1 MKNTFLHLVLALI
14 ALFTF
19 SCNKTVLSKD
29 ATVVNLGDNRVD
41 NLSKL
46 FEVVDLIKL
55 EEADDALFR
64 TITQL
69 KVIDNKVYILDM
81 MSNKILCFNIDGTFN
96 RVLCAVGQGPGE
108 YTQLTSFDVD
118 SQSGSLIVTDA
129 DVKTIVYDLDTFHFR
144 REMKSSIGYT
154 ICRLQ
159 DKLFGFNY
167 VKLVHNGA
175 KYDGHIVMVDTL
187 LNVERDALPIPYES
201 GYVMFP
207 ACRFYKYNESVC
219 TFPPF
224 DDQIYELQEDAFIP
238 KYTLSFGDKD
248 VFKAN
253 GLEAKASNYNYLK
266 DLREGDEI
274 WGINPVETKSNL
286 IVSYWCG
293 NDSYVG
299 IYDKAAQTASSYQ
312 FANPSEYQLLSN
324 AHHSHNDELVAV
336 VGLNVLD
343 NATILSAY
351 HDSSL
356 DDGFFVVRLKPISN
370 KNL

>member
-1 MKNTFLHLVLALI
+1 MKNRLLLLSIALI
-14 ALFTF
+14 VLFVF
-19 SCNKTVLSKD
+19 SCNKAGVSTE
-29 ATVVNLGDNRVD
+29 TVVVDLGDNRVD

-46 FEVVDLIKL
+46 FEVVDLVKL

-69 KVIDNKVYILDM
+69 KVVDNKVYILDLI
-81 MSNKILCFNIDGTFN
+81 SNKILCFNIDGTFN
-96 RVLCAVGQGPGE
+96 RVLCAAGQGPGE
-108 YTQLTSFDVD
+108 YTQLTSFDID

-129 DVKTIVYDLDTFHFR
+129 DVKTIVYDLDTFRFR

-154 ICRLQ
+154 ICCMQ
-159 DKLFGFNY
+159 DKLLGFNY
-167 VKLVHNGA
+167 VKLEHNETR
-175 KYDGHIVMVDTL
+175 YDGHIVMADTL
-187 LNVERDALPIPYES
+187 LNVERDALPISYES

-224 DDQIYELQEDAFIP
+224 DDQIYEWKDQTFTP
-238 KYTLSFGDKD
+238 KYTLSFGGKD
-248 VFKAN
+248 VFKAQ
-253 GLEAKASNYNYLK
+253 GLEAKESNYNYLK
-266 DLREGDEI
+266 DLREGNEI
-274 WGINPVETKSNL
+274 WGINPVETKGNL

-299 IYDKAAQTASSYQ
+299 VYDKATQTASSYP

-324 AHHSHNDELVAV
+324 IHHSYNDELVAV

-356 DDGFFVVRLKPISN
+356 DDGFFVVRLKTMHN
-370 KNL
+370 R

>member
-19 SCNKTVLSKD
+19 SCNKTVVSKD

-46 FEVVDLIKL
+46 FEVVDLVKL

-108 YTQLTSFDVD
+108 YTQLTSFDID

-129 DVKTIVYDLDTFHFR
+129 DVKTIVYDLDTFRFR

-154 ICRLQ
+154 ICSLQ
-159 DKLFGFNY
+159 DKLLGFNY
-167 VKLVHNGA
+167 VKLEHNGA
-175 KYDGHIVMVDTL
+175 KYDGHIVMADTL
-187 LNVERDALPIPYES
+187 LNVERDALPISYES

-224 DDQIYELQEDAFIP
+224 DDQIYEWKDQTFTP
-238 KYTLSFGDKD
+238 KYTLSFGGKD
-248 VFKAN
+248 VFKAQ
-253 GLEAKASNYNYLK
+253 GLEAKESNYNYLK
-266 DLREGDEI
+266 DLKAGNEV
-274 WGINPVETKSNL
+274 WGISPVETKGNL
-286 IVSYWCG
+286 IVSYWYG

-299 IYDKAAQTASSYQ
+299 VYDKATQTASSYQ

-324 AHHSHNDELVAV
+324 VHHLHNDELVAV

-356 DDGFFVVRLKPISN
+356 DDGFFVVRLKTLHN
-370 KNL
+370 R